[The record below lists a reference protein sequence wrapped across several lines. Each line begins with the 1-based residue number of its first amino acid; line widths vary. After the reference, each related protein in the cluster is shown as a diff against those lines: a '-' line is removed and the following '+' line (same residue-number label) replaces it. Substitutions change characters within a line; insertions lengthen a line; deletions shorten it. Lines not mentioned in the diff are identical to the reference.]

1 MNVIIDGI
9 RYVPEL
15 EQSKDKG
22 LQAALE
28 VRFSS
33 DAGADLTVREYLR
46 MLLMAVW
53 NEGEGF
59 SGKRPFGNS
68 GWENDIYAPLV
79 KAGFID
85 GTLDQYGYAIFNDR
99 KSARAYVR
107 DLILAMC
114 HGVPSGPDKT
124 GSQET

>member
-1 MNVIIDGI
+1 MNVMIDGI

-22 LQAALE
+22 LLAALE

-33 DAGADLTVREYLR
+33 DAGADLSVREYLR
-46 MLLMAVW
+46 MLLVSVW
-53 NEGEGF
+53 DEGEEF

-68 GWENDIYAPLV
+68 DWECDIYDALV
-79 KAGFID
+79 AAGFLPS
-85 GTLDQYGYAIFNDR
+85 TLDKYGHQTIVDQKHAQG
-99 KSARAYVR
+99 YVR

-114 HGVPSGPDKT
+114 HGVNH
-124 GSQET
+124 